1 MKMEE
6 LMKYLILGNGIAGIS
21 AALSVRAHD
30 EAGEISVVTKSP
42 MPFYYRIRLIEYLAK
57 KTPIEK
63 LIAYGEA
70 FYDDKEIKVT
80 LNKEAIRIDSKNKKV
95 EFEDGS
101 MMSYDRLL
109 LATGA
114 RPRYPNIEGMD
125 KKGLLKFRG
134 ASDSDEII
142 QHIEICDHVVVLGGG
157 VLGIEAANSLVALGK
172 DVTVVESAD
181 RLLHRQLDREGSEIL
196 QKTLEEKKIK
206 FILGKN
212 IKRIVGDK
220 SVSGIEFENGTI
232 FDTGCVVLSAGII
245 PRLELCESA
254 GVAFNRGIIV
264 DEHMETN
271 ISGIFAAGDAAE
283 YKGTLYGLWAPSK
296 EQGEVAGGNMTGIN
310 IRNYNPTLPELRLK
324 VTGISLF
331 SGGDVGENGAVIYK
345 YNKDGIYRKFFVKDN
360 IIVGAILIGD
370 MKTSMMA
377 GHFIRSKESPEVL
390 YGLYE

>member
-1 MKMEE
+1 
-6 LMKYLILGNGIAGIS
+6 MKYLILGNGIAGIS
-21 AALSVRAHD
+21 AAISVREHD
-30 EAGEISVVTKSP
+30 VTGEISVVTKSP

-63 LIAYGEA
+63 LIAYGDA
-70 FYDDKEIKVT
+70 YYDDKEIKVT
-80 LNKEAIRIDSKNKKV
+80 LNKEAVRIDSENKKV

-101 MMSYDRLL
+101 LMSYDRLL

-125 KKGLLKFRG
+125 KKGILKFRG

-142 QHIEICDHVVVLGGG
+142 RHIEICDRVVVLGGG
-157 VLGIEAANSLVALGK
+157 ILGIEAANSLVNSGK
-172 DVTVVESAD
+172 DVTVIESAD

-196 QKTLEEKKIK
+196 QKTLEEKNIK
-206 FILGKN
+206 FILGKT
-212 IKRIVGDK
+212 IKRVLGDK
-220 SVSGIEFENGTI
+220 SVKGIEFEDGAI

-254 GVAFNRGIIV
+254 GIEFNKGILV

-271 ISGIFAAGDAAE
+271 VKGIFAAGDAAE

-296 EQGEVAGGNMTGIN
+296 EQGEVAGGNMTGIK
-310 IRNYNPTLPELRLK
+310 IRNYNPTMPEVRLK

-331 SGGDVGENGAVIYK
+331 SGGNIDENGAVVYK
-345 YNKDGIYRKFFVKDN
+345 YNRDGIYRKFFVRDN
-360 IIVGAILIGD
+360 RIVGAILIGD
-370 MKTSMMA
+370 MKTSMRA
-377 GHFIRSKESPEVL
+377 GHFIRSKEGPEAL
-390 YGLYE
+390 DGLYE